1 MGQHKRE
8 ETASNKDRE
17 PEHQQELDAFGMV
30 LKRMRKERGLSQ
42 EELAW
47 DAQLDPKFVSMLER
61 GRKEPGYRTILKLAR
76 ALGCT
81 SGHLMSEVD
90 EAIKVL
96 VTASA
101 SGLAPP
107 PR

>member
-1 MGQHKRE
+1 MGKQNE
-8 ETASNKDRE
+8 ETATDKNRE

-61 GRKEPGYRTILKLAR
+61 GRKEPGYRTILKLSR

-90 EAIKVL
+90 KVIQMLGTTSAPGL
-96 VTASA
+96 V
-101 SGLAPP
+101 P